1 MLKTIS
7 KSNITQRSFNAYK
20 EWEITND
27 TYPIESASL
36 SNNKSKYKSILSKY
50 YRKDAN
56 PFNLYGT
63 TSNIARLDSERT
75 IVDEFNIIDIPQ
87 NKYGEQIKPNS
98 VVYTDLDN
106 SISFNDN
113 GNSELTSLSPIYTI
127 VSLDL
132 SSSEIVII
140 DNDLEEFTLT
150 IGNLDLDSGEV
161 VLTFGGNSDSV
172 IFATIDFETDTLTTE
187 NDIEI
192 SGLNIDKLS
201 YGNIF
206 YSDGLIVLTNNT
218 LSDRYKLTYKSTKT
232 IHETEVL
239 VSVNEGQFN
248 YSQNPS
254 AVEVTLSGSYDFT
267 TTAVTNAFPSQTKKI
282 KEVLDIKRK
291 ETYTGT
297 TGSNQGTWNDY
308 FESSSTDPTGSY
320 LTPFITTIG
329 LYDNDNNMIAVAKLP
344 KPIKNLPDY
353 DVNFI
358 VRLDT

>member
-20 EWEITND
+20 EWVITND

-36 SNNKSKYKSILSKY
+36 SNNKSKYKSILTKY
-50 YRKDAN
+50 YRDDAN
-56 PFNLYGT
+56 VFNLYGSV
-63 TSNIARLDSERT
+63 SNIANITSERT
-75 IVDEFNIIDIPQ
+75 RASQLNIISLPQ

-98 VVYTDLDN
+98 IVYTDLDN
-106 SISFNDN
+106 STIFVDN
-113 GNSELTSLSPIYTI
+113 GKSELTSTSPVYTI
-127 VSLDL
+127 KSLDL
-132 SSSEIVII
+132 FLSQIIII
-140 DNDLEEFTLT
+140 DNDSEEFTLT
-150 IGNLDLDSGEV
+150 IGDLDLDTGEV
-161 VLTFGGNSDSV
+161 LLTFGSNSDSV
-172 IFATIDFETDTLTTE
+172 IIARIDFNTSTLVTTS
-187 NDIEI
+187 DIEI
-192 SGLNIDKLS
+192 IGLSIDKLS
-201 YGNIF
+201 YGNVF

-218 LSDRYKLTYKSTKT
+218 LSDRYRLTYKSTKT

-254 AVEVTLSGSYDFT
+254 AVDVTLNNSYDFT

-291 ETYTGT
+291 ETYNGT
-297 TGSNQGTWNDY
+297 TGSIQGTWNDY

-329 LYDNDNNMIAVAKLP
+329 LYDNDNNMVAVAKLP

>member
-36 SNNKSKYKSILSKY
+36 SNNKSKYKSILAKY

-63 TSNIARLDSERT
+63 TSNIARIDSERT

-172 IFATIDFETDTLTTE
+172 IFATIDFETATLTTE
-187 NDIEI
+187 SDIEI

-267 TTAVTNAFPSQTKKI
+267 TTAVNNAFPSQTKKI

-291 ETYTGT
+291 QTYTGT

>member
-63 TSNIARLDSERT
+63 TSNIARIDSERT

>member
-1 MLKTIS
+1 M
-7 KSNITQRSFNAYK
+7 
-20 EWEITND
+20 
-27 TYPIESASL
+27 
-36 SNNKSKYKSILSKY
+36 
-50 YRKDAN
+50 
-56 PFNLYGT
+56 
-63 TSNIARLDSERT
+63 
-75 IVDEFNIIDIPQ
+75 
-87 NKYGEQIKPNS
+87 
-98 VVYTDLDN
+98 
-106 SISFNDN
+106 
-113 GNSELTSLSPIYTI
+113 
-127 VSLDL
+127 
-132 SSSEIVII
+132 
-140 DNDLEEFTLT
+140 
-150 IGNLDLDSGEV
+150 
-161 VLTFGGNSDSV
+161 
-172 IFATIDFETDTLTTE
+172 
-187 NDIEI
+187 
-192 SGLNIDKLS
+192 
-201 YGNIF
+201 
-206 YSDGLIVLTNNT
+206 IVLTNNT
-218 LSDRYKLTYKSTKT
+218 LSDRYRLTYKSTKT

-291 ETYTGT
+291 QTYTGT
-297 TGSNQGTWNDY
+297 TGSKQGTWNDY

>member
-63 TSNIARLDSERT
+63 TSNIARIDSERT

-218 LSDRYKLTYKSTKT
+218 LSDRYKSTKT